1 MPFPLDQRGVPYS
14 FQEFLE
20 TKTYPVKIGS
30 VPMSFDSLVGYFSSV
45 HETSGGGEDCP
56 GHEHNQDPGHHSKQG
71 AKDVGIDEATHRGSL
86 GIHHNRL
93 YAGGF
98 LLFRSGNQAR

>member
-45 HETSGGGEDCP
+45 PGRHRDAELHFENTGCHPNLRSLQLSLFLSVSNLGSTPAIGMLFECIGAAGGG
-56 GHEHNQDPGHHSKQG
+56 G
-71 AKDVGIDEATHRGSL
+71 
-86 GIHHNRL
+86 
-93 YAGGF
+93 
-98 LLFRSGNQAR
+98 